1 MRNFRDASSTMALR
15 SSNGAANL
23 ERSVADCLAASLATA
38 AAAEA
43 SGDKGVFFFFFFF
56 ILSSFTS
63 SSSDDGSRNNAAAAA
78 PALFA
83 ASSAAFFAMT
93 LPISRRA
100 NMVARSIAVSN
111 AELHASSSVGLV
123 IFH

>member
-43 SGDKGVFFFFFFF
+43 SGDKGVFFFFFF
-56 ILSSFTS
+56 ILSSFAS

>member
-43 SGDKGVFFFFFFF
+43 SGDKGVFFFFFF